1 MVLKKKIRENSFLF
15 VAFALGWASLYGNV
29 LNFLLI
35 LLLIWNWRGDTAAFR
50 KNLKLEKYYLA
61 VPCLFLVYMV
71 LHTLY
76 FHFFSDN
83 GLKPSY
89 GIFETLLL
97 YFILVPLYMLS
108 MKPWMSVQLMKKA
121 LVLFSCGVLFV
132 NVCIFFE
139 QVGWAFFEHPVESLN
154 IVYQSR
160 FGGNRAT
167 LGGFLMLEP
176 QAMILALAAVTAFF
190 QSLIQKKVWLAALA
204 FLLMIFLSFTVTK
217 ASILGFLAGAF
228 FGLIYLF
235 RKLGRREKR
244 ITVAVICGVILIGI
258 FFIPEGFTQR
268 FRETVTEIKNI
279 KDGNLAGGSIAPRLA
294 MWLDAK
300 KHFNEFA
307 LFGVGVYYKPI
318 LKEWYSAYPGQV
330 IAEMPNVHNSFLEY
344 WVKGGI
350 FGLFLIVAFFAF
362 PVVKMIRRH
371 LWPLSVFGGIAVI
384 FIASNT
390 CVLFVHNNSLTII
403 LFWLSAYY
411 FYLRDFNV
419 QERGN

>member
-1 MVLKKKIRENSFLF
+1 MTLKKVRENSFLF
-15 VAFALGWASLYGNV
+15 VAFSLGWASLYGNV

-35 LLLIWNWRGDTAAFR
+35 LLLIWNWRGDAAAFR
-50 KNLKLEKYYLA
+50 QNLKLERYYLA
-61 VPCLFLVYMV
+61 VPCLFLVYMI

-76 FHFFSDN
+76 FHFFVDN

-97 YFILVPLYMLS
+97 YFILIPLYMLS

-121 LVLFSCGVLFV
+121 LVLFSCGVLLV
-132 NVCIFFE
+132 NVFIFFE
-139 QVGWAFFEHPVESLN
+139 KLGWIFFQYPVESLEV
-154 IVYQSR
+154 IYKTR
-160 FGGNRAT
+160 FGGNRST

-190 QSLIQKKVWLAALA
+190 QSLVQKKVWLTVLA
-204 FLLMIFLSFTVTK
+204 FLLVIFLSFTVTK
-217 ASILGFLAGAF
+217 ASILGFCVGAF
-228 FGLIYLF
+228 LGLIYLF
-235 RKLGRREKR
+235 RNLGKREKR
-244 ITVAVICGVILIGI
+244 ITIAVICSMVVVGM
-258 FFIPEGFTQR
+258 FFIPKEFTR
-268 FRETVTEIKNI
+268 RYNETVTEIKNVQ
-279 KDGNLAGGSIAPRLA
+279 DGNFSGVSIAPRLA

-300 KHFNEFA
+300 KHFSEYA

-318 LKEWYSAYPGQV
+318 LKEWYTSSPNKVLAD
-330 IAEMPNVHNSFLEY
+330 MPNVHNSFLEY
-344 WVKGGI
+344 WIKGGI

-371 LWPLSVFGGIAVI
+371 LWSLSVWGGIAVI

-411 FYLRDFNV
+411 FYLKDFNA